1 LVKLAGGICISAFC
15 SAITLPVWKSINM
28 NPLAETLGAG
38 GITTAAEAEK
48 IQKHKTMVLTRDP
61 KYVF

>member
-1 LVKLAGGICISAFC
+1 
-15 SAITLPVWKSINM
+15 M

-48 IQKHKTMVLTRDP
+48 IHKHKTMVLTRDP
-61 KYVF
+61 KYVFWLSIKLPFENIVGIEILDMS